1 MGKNVP
7 EVIQR
12 CKAAWCL
19 TSTSEGFEE
28 ESTFN
33 ASNSYALPGK
43 KAKSDGGWG
52 GSPVLIGLTL
62 YKKVDFEKYINI

>member
-33 ASNSYALPGK
+33 AFNSYALPGK
-43 KAKSDGGWG
+43 KAKSDRG
-52 GSPVLIGLTL
+52 GSPVLTGLTL